1 MTAPS
6 PTAIKYKFDADYWTA
21 DGWKPL
27 PVTDISPSADKDR
40 RAYTSATLT
49 LSSLSASTLAALDP
63 RTADPATGG
72 QIRWRI
78 TQLDLAGSAIGW
90 LPRVGALPG
99 AYARMFVRSLR
110 RRLDSVTLEV
120 DGGETMILDRINLTS
135 KTIAAH
141 PVYTGAD
148 LANWTLAEVFGHG
161 SVSAADDAAT
171 AYLARKPDRVELASG
186 DNYYRLTESDMSSH
200 GVRLLDL
207 WGLGWYVADRDHPPT
222 FPGAETT
229 AKLAS
234 FAGDSLPADV
244 DPIITDL
251 EEVVTRDGDW
261 ADGVIV
267 RGDIPSGSYTERWE
281 YAAGRAAQTKGL
293 VIEIGGTAPSANLAA
308 SILSRTVRRGRDL
321 TVTARARLDVL
332 PGMTLQAHLVEGVLT
347 GLITA
352 VRWDFQLGTM
362 TLHVQSA
369 AGTDPD
375 VVIAEARTR
384 DLTAQ
389 GAYNAAS
396 RLARSLAPA
405 APDTKAEAWRATQ
418 MIGLG
423 L

>member
-6 PTAIKYKFDADYWTA
+6 PTSVKYQFVADYWTA
-21 DGWKPL
+21 GGWKPL
-27 PVTDISPSADKDR
+27 PVTDISPSSDKDR
-40 RAYTSATLT
+40 RAYTAATLT
-49 LSSLSASTLAALDP
+49 LSSVSATVLAALDP
-63 RTADPATGG
+63 RTVDPATGG
-72 QIRWRI
+72 QVRWRI
-78 TQLDLAGSAIGW
+78 TQLDLAGNTIGW
-90 LPRVGALPG
+90 LPRTGTLPG
-99 AYARMFVRSLR
+99 AYARMFVRGIR
-110 RRLDSVTLEV
+110 RRLESVTV
-120 DGGETMILDRINLTS
+120 DVEGGETMILDRINLTS

-148 LANWTLAEVFGHG
+148 LANWTLDEVFGNG
-161 SVSAADDAAT
+161 TVTAADAAAT

-186 DNYYRLTESDMSSH
+186 DNYFRLTESDMSSH

-222 FPGAETT
+222 FPGAQAT

-234 FAGDSLPADV
+234 FADETLPVDV
-244 DPIITDL
+244 DPIIIDL
-251 EEVVTRDGDW
+251 EEAITRDGDW

-281 YAAGRAAQTKGL
+281 YAAEKTAHTKGL
-293 VIEIGGTAPSANLAA
+293 VIEIGGAAPSSNLAA

-332 PGMTLQAHLVEGVLT
+332 PGMTLEAHLVGDVLT
-347 GLITA
+347 GLITS
-352 VRWDFQLGTM
+352 VKWDFQLGTM
-362 TLHVQSA
+362 NLQVQSA
-369 AGTDPD
+369 ASTDPD
-375 VVIAEARTR
+375 VAITEARTR
-384 DLTAQ
+384 ALNAQ
-389 GAYNAAS
+389 GAYNAAT

-405 APDTKAEAWRATQ
+405 PPDVKAEAWQASQ